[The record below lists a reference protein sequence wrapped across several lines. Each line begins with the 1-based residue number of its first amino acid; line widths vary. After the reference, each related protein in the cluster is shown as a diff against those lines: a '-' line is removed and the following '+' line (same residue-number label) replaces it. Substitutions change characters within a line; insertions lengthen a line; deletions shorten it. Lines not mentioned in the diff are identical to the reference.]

1 MRLRPLTISALLTFS
16 LAGCATDGDFCAVYQ
31 PVAPLSTEMARELVE
46 KNRASAVSIAAN
58 ETTYRREC
66 VG

>member
-1 MRLRPLTISALLTFS
+1 
-16 LAGCATDGDFCAVYQ
+16 
-31 PVAPLSTEMARELVE
+31 MARELVE